1 MKHTDP
7 ADLDCSGI
15 PGQKVRL
22 DCKHLRCDARG
33 EAVHLPGVLLD
44 LPRVEQRLQPA
55 GLLRQLEQPL
65 PLVLWQQW
73 LLRRR
78 PRRVL
83 RLALRL
89 PCRDLGL
96 LACERALVVLVVVE
110 LRVVV
115 LDALEE
121 QVARLL
127 EEGVDGEVERVV
139 VGVER
144 GLGQVRVLVQG
155 REAGRERELLLGGLR
170 RQLVEERGE
179 KVRVA
184 DGDGELDEDVRVPE
198 TVLLKAALVSC
209 VPLPYRSWYIPLRC
223 ELTLLVGSHESGRQP
238 VCAQVHGALGAP
250 ADVVDKRDRLLVGGV
265 LVEVLVLD
273 GLEVD
278 KVAHAGACEPTDVV
292 RVHIDLAQELDHLV
306 AVCDVLLGA
315 GSRSSQVAG
324 RVTLAIVGGGGRLGE
339 GERVGDLQDAVL
351 LHAHQ
356 ASGRYTGERLAAGS
370 RELDSHL

>member
-7 ADLDCSGI
+7 ATLDRSGI
-15 PGQKVRL
+15 PGQQVRL
-22 DCKHLRCDARG
+22 DCKHLCCDARG

-55 GLLRQLEQPL
+55 GLLGQLEQPL
-65 PLVLWQQW
+65 PLILWQQW

-83 RLALRL
+83 RLALLL

-96 LACERALVVLVVVE
+96 LARERALVVLVVVE

-198 TVLLKAALVSC
+198 TVLLKAALVSF
-209 VPLPYRSWYIPLRC
+209 VPLL
-223 ELTLLVGSHESGRQP
+223 
-238 VCAQVHGALGAP
+238 
-250 ADVVDKRDRLLVGGV
+250 
-265 LVEVLVLD
+265 
-273 GLEVD
+273 
-278 KVAHAGACEPTDVV
+278 
-292 RVHIDLAQELDHLV
+292 
-306 AVCDVLLGA
+306 
-315 GSRSSQVAG
+315 
-324 RVTLAIVGGGGRLGE
+324 
-339 GERVGDLQDAVL
+339 
-351 LHAHQ
+351 
-356 ASGRYTGERLAAGS
+356 
-370 RELDSHL
+370 